1 MLCMT
6 LVQMN
11 PTDVN
16 YLLPLVEMLLA
27 AVRRSERL
35 ALSSSVLPMAVCISS
50 ELPAFAL
57 SRSSFASSRSLHRSA
72 VSSSV
77 GSVRCRSCSFFGVCC
92 FRNAPV
98 FSAAFR
104 AGLFFGQLRSGDCA
118 GFSATLSLLH
128 ASERRVSSQCTHRN
142 RRLRLPLEP
151 IVLGCERR
159 LSAAAL
165 LQLCSQLR
173 ALLLPLLHQGALVAR
188 RLQ

>member
-1 MLCMT
+1 M
-6 LVQMN
+6 
-11 PTDVN
+11 DVN
-16 YLLPLVEMLLA
+16 YLLPLPVEMLLA

-35 ALSSSVLPMAVCISS
+35 ALSSSVPMAVCISS
-50 ELPAFAL
+50 EFSAFAL

-151 IVLGCERR
+151 VVLGCERH

-165 LQLCSQLR
+165 LQLCGQLR
-173 ALLLPLLHQGALVAR
+173 ALLLPLLHKSALVAR